1 MIANKSIRKN
11 IAAFLSTVFMLALLP
26 TIASF
31 RTNAEDSQEVIT
43 EYGNL
48 WTGTVSA
55 QVGVPVKW
63 IVNVPEDTEPKGCSA
78 TIKIPGL
85 GWGDTTNNTVDE
97 YVTLKQGN
105 NLVYEF
111 TPKETGD
118 FIFTCR
124 MGSGCHLNYI
134 HITEDG
140 GYNVPKPDDPTDIT
154 AERDGEKVIVGFNAP
169 EAPEGAEITGYKATA
184 IDENGSRKKATST
197 GSPIVFEK
205 LDENLTYTIRITT
218 LSTSGASDGDNEFI
232 LETASAVTEEKT
244 SEQASDENSQI
255 NINENKAQGT
265 KDKTIEQA
273 PDEKSQININEN
285 KEQEAKDKT
294 TDKITTVSSESIP
307 KTGVPQPLTIEA
319 FMIGSVGL
327 VLLLRKK
334 RG

>member
-11 IAAFLSTVFMLALLP
+11 IAVFLSTVFMLVLFP
-26 TIASF
+26 TLSSF

-43 EYGNL
+43 EYSNL

-55 QVGVPVKW
+55 RVGVPVKW
-63 IVNVPEDTEPKGCSA
+63 IVHVPEDTEPKGCSA

-111 TPKETGD
+111 TPEETGD

-124 MGSGCHLNYI
+124 MGSGCHSNYI

-140 GYNVPKPDDPTDIT
+140 GYNVPKPQDPTDIK
-154 AERDGEKVIVGFNAP
+154 ADRDGEKVTVEFHAP
-169 EAPEGAEITGYKATA
+169 EATEGAEITGYKATA
-184 IDENGSRKKATST
+184 TDENGSRKKVTST

-218 LSTSGASDGDNEFI
+218 LSTSGASAGENELI

-244 SEQASDENSQI
+244 SEQAPTEKSQI
-255 NINENKAQGT
+255 NINENKAQAAN
-265 KDKTIEQA
+265 DKA
-273 PDEKSQININEN
+273 
-285 KEQEAKDKT
+285 
-294 TDKITTVSSESIP
+294 TTVSSESSP

-334 RG
+334 RGL